1 MLYREARAYL
11 PLPTGGLG
19 SGSCPEVVNKCKLT
33 NCRTMWAL
41 VRLVSLVR
49 TRDNLTRQINQ
60 PQHVVSN
67 LVARMLSNCK
77 TVLIREQ
84 RDHFQDEMA
93 RDNDLHNIN
102 NRYNYLFFIVLRERC
117 YMKYYQAIS
126 IRSKLWQL
134 SALLSSNC
142 WLLFETPAILIQE
155 ETLSLN
161 SARIWHRT
169 VWEMLTRR
177 DSRLKMTGW
186 LWAGWLSSAVRIE
199 TQAWK

>member
-1 MLYREARAYL
+1 MQ
-11 PLPTGGLG
+11 
-19 SGSCPEVVNKCKLT
+19 VNKLQHNEELEELSLT
-33 NCRTMWAL
+33 GQ
-41 VRLVSLVR
+41 
-49 TRDNLTRQINQ
+49 RQVDKEINQ

-126 IRSKLWQL
+126 IRSKL
-134 SALLSSNC
+134 
-142 WLLFETPAILIQE
+142 
-155 ETLSLN
+155 
-161 SARIWHRT
+161 
-169 VWEMLTRR
+169 
-177 DSRLKMTGW
+177 
-186 LWAGWLSSAVRIE
+186 
-199 TQAWK
+199 